1 MGYRY
6 QAQNTRKDPLYNR
19 LTTGVIVNSAVGS
32 WNLHELL
39 PLNLDFFILLSSLA
53 GIIGS
58 VSQANYA
65 AGNTYQ
71 DALVNYRHAKGLPAQ
86 SIDLGLMKGIGYVE
100 EHKEVA
106 AHTSSLKLVCYILL
120 LLAWH

>member
-1 MGYRY
+1 LINGLPLR
-6 QAQNTRKDPLYNR
+6 DPKYKVRPFLKS
-19 LTTGVIVNSAVGS
+19 VDFWSNSAAGS

-39 PLNLDFFILLSSLA
+39 PQNLDFFILLSSLA
-53 GIIGS
+53 GIVGS
-58 VSQANYA
+58 ISQANYA

-86 SIDLGLMKGIGYVE
+86 SIDLGLIKGVGYVE

-106 AHTSSLKLVCYILL
+106 ANTSSLKFVSDILL
-120 LLAWH
+120 L

>member
-1 MGYRY
+1 M
-6 QAQNTRKDPLYNR
+6 
-19 LTTGVIVNSAVGS
+19 
-32 WNLHELL
+32 HELL

-53 GIIGS
+53 GVIGS

-106 AHTSSLKLVCYILL
+106 AHTSSLKFVSCIPL
-120 LLAWH
+120 LLAWHIPSDKKSDQH